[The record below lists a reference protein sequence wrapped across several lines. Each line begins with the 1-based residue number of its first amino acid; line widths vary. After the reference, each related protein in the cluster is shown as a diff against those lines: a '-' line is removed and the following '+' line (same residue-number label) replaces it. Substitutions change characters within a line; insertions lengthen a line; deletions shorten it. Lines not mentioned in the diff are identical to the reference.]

1 MPSGNCRPLV
11 AVGPF
16 TDGFHAVSVGIGA
29 PGPTGATEEKGC
41 GRQVIDGIVSAQLYV
56 LTVRQGPRLDTSRPT
71 RRRFRSIRLHVRGA
85 DVEILDVHVIYA
97 NGAPDEL
104 SVKHFLRQGERTRPL
119 DLRGWERSIDR
130 VEMRYRTVPNFKGL
144 ATVCVEGAQ

>member
-1 MPSGNCRPLV
+1 M
-11 AVGPF
+11 
-16 TDGFHAVSVGIGA
+16 
-29 PGPTGATEEKGC
+29 
-41 GRQVIDGIVSAQLYV
+41 
-56 LTVRQGPRLDTSRPT
+56 
-71 RRRFRSIRLHVRGA
+71 
-85 DVEILDVHVIYA
+85 HVIYA